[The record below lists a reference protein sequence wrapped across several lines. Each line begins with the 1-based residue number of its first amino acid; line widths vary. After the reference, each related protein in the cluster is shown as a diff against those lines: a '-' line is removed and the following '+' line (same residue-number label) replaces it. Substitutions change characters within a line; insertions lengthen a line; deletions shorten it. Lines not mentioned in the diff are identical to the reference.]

1 MSNQIW
7 WNEKTIFYFLYELK
21 VFFEILRSSSYKER
35 ERERERE
42 RRKRRDYINIEIYR
56 TLSKIDSPDG
66 CVWGCEGSEGTMNL
80 EK

>member
-1 MSNQIW
+1 MNC
-7 WNEKTIFYFLYELK
+7 KYH
-21 VFFEILRSSSYKER
+21 FEILRSSPYKER

-42 RRKRRDYINIEIYR
+42 RRKGRDYINIEIYR

>member
-1 MSNQIW
+1 MNC
-7 WNEKTIFYFLYELK
+7 KYH
-21 VFFEILRSSSYKER
+21 FEILRSSPYK
-35 ERERERE
+35 ERE

>member
-1 MSNQIW
+1 MR
-7 WNEKTIFYFLYELK
+7 E
-21 VFFEILRSSSYKER
+21 ER
-35 ERERERE
+35 ERERERWNLHLRE
-42 RRKRRDYINIEIYR
+42 VYR

>member
-1 MSNQIW
+1 MNCK
-7 WNEKTIFYFLYELK
+7 NH
-21 VFFEILRSSSYKER
+21 FEILRSSPYK
-35 ERERERE
+35 ERERE

>member
-1 MSNQIW
+1 MN
-7 WNEKTIFYFLYELK
+7 
-21 VFFEILRSSSYKER
+21 FEILRSSPYKER
-35 ERERERE
+35 ERE
-42 RRKRRDYINIEIYR
+42 RKRRDYINIEIYR